1 MEGPMVI
8 FDRVEKVYPGGLGK
22 RSVTALRGISFTLER
37 GEVVAY
43 VGPNGAG
50 KTTSLNILLGHLKP
64 TAGRVTV
71 GGSPPQDPATR
82 TKIGYLPERPFFY
95 EQLTALEFLH
105 LCARLSGLNQAD
117 ILNRSRKLLERLD
130 LAQAM
135 ERKLR
140 NYSRGMLQRLGLAQA
155 LIHEPDLLVLDEPM
169 GGLDPFGRKLVR
181 EIIAEARQQ
190 GRTVLYSSHILADAE
205 LVADR
210 VGIVA
215 DGRLIALSTL
225 SELRARGSDEF
236 EVELGP
242 SEKTS
247 MDEIGAFWPA
257 GSLSGGAWVIRVSE
271 AELQRV
277 LAEAI
282 ERAVRIVRVQ
292 VPQTPLEDALVAL
305 MAEYQRGE
313 V

>member
-1 MEGPMVI
+1 MEGIVVV

-22 RSVTALRGISFTLER
+22 RSVTALRGISFTLEQ

-71 GGSPPQDPATR
+71 GGDSPENPATR
-82 TKIGYLPERPFFY
+82 TRIGYLPERPYFY
-95 EQLTALEFLH
+95 EQLTALEFLS
-105 LCARLSGLNQAD
+105 LCARLSGMRGATVKQGAT
-117 ILNRSRKLLERLD
+117 SLLERLD
-130 LAQAM
+130 LSHAM

-140 NYSRGMLQRLGLAQA
+140 HYSRGMLQRLGLAQA
-155 LIHEPDLLVLDEPM
+155 LIHEPELLVLDEPM

-210 VGIVA
+210 VGILT
-215 DGRLIALSTL
+215 DGRLAALSTL
-225 SELRARGSDEF
+225 NELRARGDDEYA
-236 EVELGP
+236 VELAP
-242 SEKTS
+242 SENMS
-247 MDEIGAFWPA
+247 MAEMRALWPE
-257 GSLSGGAWVIRVSE
+257 GRLSGGAWVIGVKE
-271 AELQRV
+271 ADLRRI
-277 LAEAI
+277 LTAAI
-282 ERAVRIVRVQ
+282 DRDVRIVRVQ
-292 VPQTPLEDALVAL
+292 APQTPLEDALIAL
-305 MAEYQRGE
+305 MSNQPSRE

>member
-1 MEGPMVI
+1 MVV

-22 RSVTALRGISFTLER
+22 RSVTALRGISFSLEP

-64 TAGRVTV
+64 TSGRVTV
-71 GGSPPQDPATR
+71 GGSLPQDPATR
-82 TKIGYLPERPFFY
+82 TRIGYLPERPFFY
-95 EQLTALEFLH
+95 EQLTATEFLS
-105 LCARLSGLNQAD
+105 LCARLSGLERTDIRRRAD
-117 ILNRSRKLLERLD
+117 SLLERLD
-130 LAQAM
+130 LSQAM
-135 ERKLR
+135 DRKLR
-140 NYSRGMLQRLGLAQA
+140 YYSRGMLQRLGLAQA

-181 EIIAEARQQ
+181 EIIIEAGQQ

-210 VGIVA
+210 VAIVA
-215 DGRLIALSTL
+215 DGRLVALSTL
-225 SELRARGSDEF
+225 SELRASGSEKL

-242 SEKTS
+242 SEHVS
-247 MDEIGAFWPA
+247 MDEISGLWPTGA
-257 GSLSGGAWVIRVSE
+257 LSGGAWVIRVSE
-271 AELQRV
+271 ADLQPI
-277 LAEAI
+277 LTKAM
-282 ERAVRIVRVQ
+282 ERTVRIIRVQ
-292 VPQTPLEDALVAL
+292 LPQTPLEDALIAL
-305 MAEYQRGE
+305 MSEHQRGE

>member
-1 MEGPMVI
+1 MVV

-22 RSVTALRGISFTLER
+22 RSVTALRGVSFALEP
-37 GEVVAY
+37 GEVIAY

-71 GGSPPQDPATR
+71 GGKSPQDPSAR
-82 TKIGYLPERPFFY
+82 MRIGYLPERPFFY
-95 EQLTALEFLH
+95 EQLTAVEFLR
-105 LCARLSGLNQAD
+105 LCARLSGLEKGD
-117 ILNRSRKLLERLD
+117 LHKRTSTLLERMD
-130 LAQAM
+130 LSSAM
-135 ERKLR
+135 HRKLR
-140 NYSRGMLQRLGLAQA
+140 HYSRGMLQRLGLAQA

-181 EIIAEARQQ
+181 DIITEARQE
-190 GRTVLYSSHILADAE
+190 GRTVFYSSHILADAE

-210 VGIVA
+210 VGILT
-215 DGRLIALSTL
+215 DGRLVSLSTL
-225 SELRARGSDEF
+225 SELRAQASDEF

-242 SEKTS
+242 SESVS
-247 MDEIGAFWPA
+247 MEEIGVLWPE
-257 GSLSGGAWVIRVSE
+257 GTLSGGAWVISVRE
-271 AELQRV
+271 ANLQHV
-277 LAEAI
+277 LATAI
-282 ERAVRIVRVQ
+282 ERQVRIIRVQ

-305 MAEYQRGE
+305 MSNYQRGE

>member
-1 MEGPMVI
+1 MVV

-64 TAGRVTV
+64 TSGRVTI
-71 GGSPPQDPATR
+71 GGKSPQDPTTR
-82 TKIGYLPERPFFY
+82 TRIGYLPERPFFY
-95 EQLTALEFLH
+95 EQLTAAEFLR
-105 LCARLSGLNQAD
+105 LCARLSGLERAD
-117 ILNRSRKLLERLD
+117 LQKRASALLERLD
-130 LAQAM
+130 LSEAM
-135 ERKLR
+135 NRKLR
-140 NYSRGMLQRLGLAQA
+140 HYSRGMLQRLGLAQA

-181 EIIAEARQQ
+181 DIITEARQQ

-210 VGIVA
+210 VGILT
-215 DGRLIALSTL
+215 DGRLVTLSTL
-225 SELRARGSDEF
+225 SELRARASDEF

-242 SEKTS
+242 SEGVS
-247 MDEIGAFWPA
+247 MEEIGALWPEGA
-257 GSLSGGAWVIRVSE
+257 LSGGAWVINVRE
-271 AELQRV
+271 ADLQRV
-277 LAEAI
+277 LTTAI
-282 ERAVRIVRVQ
+282 ERKVRIVRVQ
-292 VPQTPLEDALVAL
+292 VPQTPLEDTLVAL
-305 MAEYQRGE
+305 MSSHRRGE